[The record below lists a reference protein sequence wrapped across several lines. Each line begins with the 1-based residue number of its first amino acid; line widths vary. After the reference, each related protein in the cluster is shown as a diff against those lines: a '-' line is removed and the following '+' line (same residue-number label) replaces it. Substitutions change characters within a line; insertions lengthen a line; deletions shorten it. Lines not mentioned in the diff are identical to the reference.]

1 MKLPNRLITGL
12 GILMISASPLLHAAP
27 PDQRGDG
34 PGDNRGGPQQGPQNN
49 GGPHDERGPGN
60 GNGRGPDNGPGN
72 APGRQA
78 HQDSRGGN
86 RPPQDFG
93 DVRQTFQ
100 QHRDVIGRGQP
111 LPPGVHIAKGRPLPP
126 GYGKRLDNRSLQYLP
141 HYDGYEWRRLGTDV
155 VLIAVGS
162 GIVYAILDGVLN

>member
-1 MKLPNRLITGL
+1 MKLPNRIITGL

-34 PGDNRGGPQQGPQNN
+34 PDDNRGGQQQGPQNN
-49 GGPHDERGPGN
+49 GGHNERGTDRGPGN
-60 GNGRGPDNGPGN
+60 DKGNGPSKP
-72 APGRQA
+72 A
-78 HQDSRGGN
+78 HQDNRGGN

-93 DVRQTFQ
+93 EVRQTFQ

-111 LPPGVHIAKGRPLPP
+111 LPPGVHIAKGQPLPR
-126 GYGKRLDNRSLQYLP
+126 GYGKRLDSRSLQYLP
-141 HYDGYEWRRLGTDV
+141 RYDGYEWRRLGTDV

>member
-1 MKLPNRLITGL
+1 MKLPNRFITGL
-12 GILMISASPLLHAAP
+12 GILMISASPLLQAAP

-34 PGDNRGGPQQGPQNN
+34 PEGTRGGQQQGPQNN
-49 GGPHDERGPGN
+49 GGHNEPGSDRGPGN
-60 GNGRGPDNGPGN
+60 DNRRGPDNGPGK
-72 APGRQA
+72 QA
-78 HQDSRGGN
+78 HQDNRGGN

-93 DVRQTFQ
+93 PVRQTFQ

-126 GYGKRLDNRSLQYLP
+126 GYGKRLDSRSLQYLP
-141 HYDGYEWRRLGTDV
+141 QYDGYEWRRLGTDV

>member
-1 MKLPNRLITGL
+1 MKRPNRIITGL
-12 GILMISASPLLHAAP
+12 GILMISASPLLQAAP

-34 PGDNRGGPQQGPQNN
+34 PEDNRGGQQQGPQNN
-49 GGPHDERGPGN
+49 GGHNERGNDRGPGN
-60 GNGRGPDNGPGN
+60 DKGNGPGK
-72 APGRQA
+72 PA
-78 HQDSRGGN
+78 HQDKRGGN

-111 LPPGVHIAKGRPLPP
+111 LPPGVHIVKGKPLPR
-126 GYGKRLDNRSLQYLP
+126 GYGKRLDSRSLQYLP
-141 HYDGYEWRRLGTDV
+141 RYEGYEWRRLGTDV